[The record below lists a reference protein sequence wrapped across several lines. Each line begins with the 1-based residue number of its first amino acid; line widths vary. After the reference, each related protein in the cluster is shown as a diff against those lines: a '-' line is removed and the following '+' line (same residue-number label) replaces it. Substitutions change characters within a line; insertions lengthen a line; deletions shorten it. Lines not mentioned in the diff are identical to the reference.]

1 MVSFIICH
9 TVKPNFPNR
18 ICSRNTLQ
26 TTAEMAG
33 ATPDGGLH
41 RLSCDHNDKKVRDW
55 FAAEVKSIDP
65 NVKYFVDKM
74 GSQWAVFPGER
85 NDIPPIGMGSH
96 MDSVQS
102 GGRFDGQLGVFTALE
117 VARVL
122 TAARSQGK
130 KTFAPFAVI
139 KYVVLLAWPW
149 I

>member
-1 MVSFIICH
+1 M
-9 TVKPNFPNR
+9 
-18 ICSRNTLQ
+18 
-26 TTAEMAG
+26 
-33 ATPDGGLH
+33 
-41 RLSCDHNDKKVRDW
+41 SCDNNDKRVRNW

-96 MDSVQS
+96 MDSVQN

-117 VARVL
+117 VARVIS
-122 TAARSQGK
+122 AAKAQGR

-139 KYVVLLAWPW
+139 KYVMLFTSPFQILLARLIDQRATIVGQMKKVPDFLQDACHRRCGQGQ
-149 I
+149 